1 MLLAIDTSTSS
12 IGIAVYDGS
21 TILGETTWVSTNRHT
36 TILAKAVK
44 QMLEDLEIDQSGL
57 KGIACALG
65 PGSFTSLRVGLSFAK
80 GMAVGLG
87 IPVIGIPTFDIL
99 ASAQP
104 VNDFPLYV
112 LLQAGRTRL
121 AACLYRQEKGRWISD
136 SEITVHTAE
145 SLAEFIQE
153 PANVAGEINA
163 DARAFF
169 RKQNKNMKLASP
181 AMCLRRPGFL
191 AELAWKQL
199 EKGSIAPAAD
209 LAPIYLHTKDPM
221 IHESNEKPT
230 ISDPQDDSGRYL

>member
-12 IGIAVYDGS
+12 VGIAIFDGS

-44 QMLEDLEIDQSGL
+44 QMFEDIEIDQSGL

-80 GMAVGLG
+80 GMAVGLE

-104 VNDFPLYV
+104 VNNLPLCV

-121 AACLYRQEKGRWISD
+121 ATCIYRQEKGRWVSN
-136 SEITVHTAE
+136 SEIIVHTVE
-145 SLAEFIQE
+145 SLVDFIQE
-153 PANVAGEINA
+153 PTNVAGEINA
-163 DARAFF
+163 DARAMF
-169 RKQNKNMKLASP
+169 RRQNKNMKLASP
-181 AMCLRRPGFL
+181 AMCLRRPGYL

-199 EKGSIAPAAD
+199 EKGNVPSAAD

-230 ISDPQDDSGRYL
+230 VSDPQDDSGRYL